1 MSCAFRALCA
11 ALICC
16 LSSLSAAQAQNP
28 DYFVKQMPTAAE
40 IEAAY
45 PFGGS
50 DPVDAAAR
58 RAAAFKVVGIVL
70 AKSNGRNGAPSNL
83 SAAEFEVYRTYSD
96 DGPFAVRKAMG
107 WPPAFCGG
115 DKDCERYDSLVL
127 DYLWRN
133 KKKAAAFG
141 YDVRDKLFA
150 GKESMLPDDMRYSKA
165 ERDAGTGV
173 ALLTLL
179 GGLAAGLLAA
189 APWSIAREG
198 AITSLGSGVT
208 KSSGGMTYNSRNHV
222 GIGKKKLGTTVT
234 SMRVDD
240 ALSAAMELGAPVR
253 VGLGWTFWRNWA
265 LCVKS
270 PVETVREP
278 FLSFVIQTFLV
289 TPILGAVGV
298 VAAAI
303 LGAAVGSG
311 HVSVFSMA
319 FVATYTAG
327 LMVKNILAWRA

>member
-1 MSCAFRALCA
+1 MSKVSHALGA
-11 ALICC
+11 VLALFLFF
-16 LSSLSAAQAQNP
+16 LSSAQAQGS
-28 DYFVKQMPTAAE
+28 DYFLKQMPTAAE

-45 PFGGS
+45 PLGGS

-83 SAAEFEVYRTYSD
+83 SAGEFEVYRTYSD

-115 DKDCERYDSLVL
+115 DKDCERFDSLVL
-127 DYLWRN
+127 DYVWRN
-133 KKKAAAFG
+133 KKEAAAFG
-141 YDVRDKLFA
+141 YDIRDTLFA

-165 ERDAGTGV
+165 KRDTDTGV
-173 ALLTLL
+173 AFMTLL
-179 GGLAAGLLAA
+179 AGLAAGLFAA

-222 GIGKKKLGTTVT
+222 TIGKKKLGTTVT
-234 SMRVDD
+234 SLRVDD
-240 ALSAAMELGAPVR
+240 ALSAAMDLGAPVR

-265 LCVKS
+265 LCIKG

-289 TPILGAVGV
+289 TPILGGVGLI
-298 VAAAI
+298 AAAI

-319 FVATYTAG
+319 FVAVYTAG
-327 LMVKNILAWRA
+327 LIVKNLLAWRA